1 MDHTR
6 ALVPGQL
13 YHVYGRGNN
22 RESIFYGSQD
32 YRLFHCLMWEHVDPL
47 AEIHAYAYLPNHF
60 HLIVRIRDADD
71 LSESIRDHVSQ
82 PFSNWLNAYVR
93 RTNRGRG
100 RVGALFQRPFG
111 RVPVRDEAHLRVLGV
126 YVHINPQRHGI
137 ATAFR
142 EWPYTSY
149 AELLGNAPTRLHREA
164 LLAWYGGRLG
174 FEAALRHW
182 DAAQAQIALLETTN
196 PDLAQLAPLEPHPQ
210 VRKRGRF
217 L

>member
-1 MDHTR
+1 MGCVTP
-6 ALVPGQL
+6 LVPGQFF
-13 YHVYGRGNN
+13 HVFSRGNN
-22 RESIFYGSQD
+22 RENLFRCHTD
-32 YRLFHCLMWEHVDPL
+32 YILFQALMWEHVLPV
-47 AEIHAYAYLPNHF
+47 AEIHAYAYLPNHL
-60 HLIVRIRDADD
+60 HLIVRIRDGQD
-71 LSESIRDHVSQ
+71 LPEEYQHHASQ
-82 PFSNWLNAYVR
+82 PFSNWFNAFVR
-93 RTNRGRG
+93 RTNRDRG

-111 RVPVRDEAHLRVLGV
+111 RVPVRDEAHRRVLGI

-149 AELLGNAPTRLHREA
+149 AELMGHGATVLQRET

-182 DAAQAQIALLETTN
+182 DESQAQIALLETTN
-196 PDLAQLAPLEPHPQ
+196 PDLAQLAPLDSRPK

>member
-1 MDHTR
+1 MGSATP
-6 ALVPGQL
+6 LVPGQL
-13 YHVYGRGNN
+13 FHVFSRGNN
-22 RESIFYGSQD
+22 RESLFRCHTD
-32 YRLFHCLMWEHVDPL
+32 YSLFQALMWEHVLPV

-60 HLIVRIRDADD
+60 HLILRIRDAQE
-71 LSESIRDHVSQ
+71 LPQSFQQHVSQ
-82 PFSNWLNAYVR
+82 PFSNWFNAFVR
-93 RTNRGRG
+93 RTNRDRG
-100 RVGALFQRPFG
+100 RVGALFHRPFA
-111 RVPVRDEAHLRVLGV
+111 RVPVRDESHRQVLGI

-149 AELLGNAPTRLHREA
+149 AELMGRDSTSLQREA
-164 LLAWYGGRLG
+164 LLSWYGGRLG

-182 DAAQAQIALLETTN
+182 DDAQPQMALLETVH
-196 PDLAQLAPLEPHPQ
+196 PDLAQLAPLDARPK